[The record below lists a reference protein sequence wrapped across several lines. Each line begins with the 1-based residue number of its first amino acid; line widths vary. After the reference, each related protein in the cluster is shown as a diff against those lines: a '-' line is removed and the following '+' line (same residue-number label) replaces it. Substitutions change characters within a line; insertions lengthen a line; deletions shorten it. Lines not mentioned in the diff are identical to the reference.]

1 MKQSVFYLA
10 KMDCPTEEG
19 LIRKNLEPMP
29 GVKALKFNL
38 MEHRLTVEHTLN
50 SDQPLFA
57 ALQKL
62 GMQPKPG
69 DGAES
74 APAESR
80 PKWFWLLLACSGA
93 LAATAEV
100 LAYRGAAENS
110 PLIIGLAVAAILLS
124 GRDTFAKGWIA
135 LRSFTLNI
143 NFLMCVAV
151 AGAVAIGEWPEAAMV
166 TFLFAVAETVESYSL
181 DRARN
186 AIRAL
191 MELSPENATRLDAQG
206 NETQVPAEQVSLG
219 ELLRVKP
226 GERIALDGEIVSGS
240 SSVNQAPITGES
252 LPVEKRPGDPVFA
265 GTINERGTFDFKVT
279 AARGETTLDRIVAAV
294 QEAQGDRAPT
304 QRFVDRFASY
314 YTPVMLLLAILI
326 ALVPPLFFNAPWLA
340 WVYRALTLL
349 VVACPCALVIST
361 PVTVVSGLAAGAR
374 AGILIKG
381 GVYLENGRRL
391 RAVALDKTGT
401 LTEGRPK
408 VTDILPLAGLS
419 AERLLQITASL
430 ESRSE
435 HPVASAIMAYWDD
448 KKADQP
454 LLPVEDFEALVGRG
468 LRGVVDG
475 QPYRV
480 GSFRLLQEAHLA
492 TPPLTEQVETLEG
505 QGKTV
510 VFLLDQG
517 SVLGLIAVADQVRES
532 SVEAVRQLRELGI
545 EPMMLTGDNQKTA
558 QAIAG
563 LLGIETVSGN
573 LLPEDKLRIIEQA
586 LTKYEYVGM
595 VGDGINDAPA
605 LARSSIGFA
614 MGAAGTATALETA
627 DVALMQDDLRR
638 LPEFVRLSQ
647 HTARILTQ
655 NITFSLGVKLVSF
668 ALTLTGHVTLW
679 MAIFADLGASL
690 IVIANGLRLLRYQ
703 VRSRPTAPRK
713 P

>member
-19 LIRKNLEPMP
+19 LIRNNLEPMP

-38 MEHRLTVEHTLN
+38 MEHRLTVEHTLD
-50 SDQPLFA
+50 SDRPLFE
-57 ALQKL
+57 ALQRL
-62 GMQPKPG
+62 GMQPKQG
-69 DGAES
+69 DGAAS

-93 LAATAEV
+93 LATTSEV

-110 PLIIGLAVAAILLS
+110 ALIIGLSAAAMLLS

-191 MELSPENATRLDAQG
+191 MELSPETATRLDAQG
-206 NETQVPAEQVSLG
+206 HETQVPAEQVCLG
-219 ELLRVKP
+219 DLLRVKP

-252 LPVEKRPGDPVFA
+252 LPVEKQPGDPVFA

-279 AARGETTLDRIVAAV
+279 AARGQTTLDRIVAAV

-314 YTPVMLLLAILI
+314 YTPSMLLVSVLI
-326 ALVPPLFFNAPWLA
+326 ALGPPLVLSAPWFP

-408 VTDILPLAGLS
+408 VTDILSLSGLA
-419 AERLLQITASL
+419 AEQLLQITASL

-435 HPVASAIMAYWDD
+435 HPVASAIMTHWEQN
-448 KKADQP
+448 KANHA

-468 LRGVVDG
+468 LRGAVNG
-475 QPYRV
+475 QAYRV
-480 GSFRLLQEAHLA
+480 GSFRLVQEGHMA
-492 TPPLTEQVETLEG
+492 TPELTKQVEHLEG

-510 VFLLDQG
+510 VFLLDH
-517 SVLGLIAVADQVRES
+517 STVLGLLAVADQVRES
-532 SVEAVRQLRELGI
+532 SVEAVRELRELGI
-545 EPMMLTGDNQKTA
+545 EPVMLTGDNQKTA
-558 QAIAG
+558 QAIAS
-563 LLGIETVSGN
+563 LLGIENVSGN
-573 LLPEDKLRIIEQA
+573 LLPEDKLRIIEQV

-638 LPEFVRLSQ
+638 LPEFIRLSRR
-647 HTARILTQ
+647 TARVLKQ
-655 NITFSLGVKLVSF
+655 NIAFSLAVKLVSF
-668 ALTLTGHVTLW
+668 ALTITGHVTLW
-679 MAIFADLGASL
+679 LAIFADLGASL
-690 IVIANGLRLLRYQ
+690 MVIGNGLRLLRYR
-703 VRSRPTAPRK
+703 VRLSPTSEHK
-713 P
+713 H